1 MARDRGAYHGCV
13 DGTLTREQAMDML
26 VGDVMIVNPKTLPAS
41 ALVGD
46 VRGIFE
52 RKNVRTVLLA
62 DDGMFRG
69 AIERGGLPDS
79 AADDE
84 PAVQFADAEPLSTTP
99 GTPMRDALAL
109 LDGRDEPRLVVLD
122 EDGITLRGLLCADT
136 AGTGFCVR

>member
-1 MARDRGAYHGCV
+1 MAGV
-13 DGTLTREQAMDML
+13 DGTLTREQAVDML
-26 VGDVMIVNPKTLPAS
+26 VGDVMIANPKTLPAI

-46 VRGIFE
+46 VRRIFE

-62 DDGMFRG
+62 EEGVFCG
-69 AIERGGLPDS
+69 AIERDGLPVT
-79 AADDE
+79 ATDDE
-84 PAVQFADAEPLSTTP
+84 PALRFADTEPLSTTP

-109 LDGRDEPRLVVLD
+109 LDGREEPRLVVLD